1 LGGPEAAAYDI
12 SGRGWIVGNSDTSE
26 ELPSGLGPVEHAFL
40 LAARAMRDL
49 GTLGGPFSIAFSL
62 NEHSD
67 VVGYSLTGQ
76 IGPNGVASWDAFLWH
91 DGAIQDLGTLGGLFS
106 EAWGINDAGQI
117 VGWSRLSA
125 PKGNTFQHAVLWQ
138 SLEIVD
144 LNDTVEDLQGWSLTA
159 ATAVDER
166 GRILANALRAGQFR
180 IVLLIPTM
188 GE

>member
-1 LGGPEAAAYDI
+1 MSRSDPVSGQTVTFATWETWGGLKPLPTTSAGGAGSSETP
-12 SGRGWIVGNSDTSE
+12 NTSE

-40 LAARAMRDL
+40 LAARAMRDSRKPSAVPSAL
-49 GTLGGPFSIAFSL
+49 HFSL

-117 VGWSRLSA
+117 VGWSRS
-125 PKGNTFQHAVLWQ
+125 PRRR
-138 SLEIVD
+138 EIRF
-144 LNDTVEDLQGWSLTA
+144 SM
-159 ATAVDER
+159 R
-166 GRILANALRAGQFR
+166 FSGRASRSSI
-180 IVLLIPTM
+180 
-188 GE
+188 